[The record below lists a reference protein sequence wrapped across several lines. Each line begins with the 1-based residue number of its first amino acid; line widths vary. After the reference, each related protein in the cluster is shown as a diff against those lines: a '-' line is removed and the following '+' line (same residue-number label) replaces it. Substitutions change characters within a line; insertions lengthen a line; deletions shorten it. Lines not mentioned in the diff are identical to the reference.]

1 MEAILRTNYTT
12 ILEQRGRK
20 ASNSLSLQV
29 NPGDSVYIHGAREQC
44 TTHFEVLCGLRQP
57 EQGQVVIQD
66 TELYT
71 LEAQAAAAFR
81 RDHIGGIPYGG
92 GLIPEVRM
100 IEQIVLPLRLARMG
114 EREMYEAVQA
124 LTSELLPLHSLYNL
138 PRRVTPRKQTH
149 AALLRAV
156 ITKPDILILNG
167 VLDGFEETD
176 TDILWQVLAA
186 LRPKNSALVYFSSEV
201 QPELVSWTQTLHI

>member
-1 MEAILRTNYTT
+1 MEEILRANYTT

-20 ASNSLSLQV
+20 ASSTLSLQIT
-29 NPGDSVYIHGAREQC
+29 PGESVYIHGAREQC
-44 TTHFEVLCGLRQP
+44 MTHFEVLCGLRQP
-57 EQGQVVIQD
+57 EQGQVVIQGTD
-66 TELYT
+66 LYT
-71 LEAQAAAAFR
+71 LESQADAAFR
-81 RDHIGGIPYGG
+81 RDYIGGIPYGG

-100 IEQIVLPLRLARMG
+100 IDQIVLPLRLAGME
-114 EREMYEAVQA
+114 EREMYKAIQA
-124 LTSELLPLHSLYNL
+124 LTSELLPLHSLYNP

-156 ITKPDILILNG
+156 ITKPDILILDG

-186 LRPKNSALVYFSSEV
+186 LRPENSVLVYFSSEV
-201 QPELVSWTQTLHI
+201 EPEWIPWTQKLRI